1 MNTLELKEIVRIL
14 WTDYAHQ
21 MSDWEQGFID
31 NMIYWQYNFSERQQ
45 EIILKLNK
53 KYRYRIRG

>member
-1 MNTLELKEIVRIL
+1 MNTLELKEIVKIL

-31 NMIYWQYNFSERQQ
+31 NMVYWQYDFTERQQ
-45 EIILKLNK
+45 ETILKLNK
-53 KYRYRIRG
+53 KYRYRIK

>member
-1 MNTLELKEIVRIL
+1 MNTLELKEIVKIL

-31 NMIYWQYNFSERQQ
+31 NMVYWQYDFTERQQ
-45 EIILKLNK
+45 ETILKLNK
-53 KYRYRIRG
+53 KYRYRIKG